1 LEIGFTPGIDPPE
14 ELPGSAYW
22 FLFQEDRL
30 LVQQTADGR
39 LAPFQA
45 TADELPAPPVR
56 TQYLGWLS
64 GADGPVHCYSGE
76 LPADLALTNGY
87 AAVDLRQVF
96 EAFDAVM
103 FGLAGR
109 AKQIAHWDR
118 DHQFCG
124 RCATP
129 MTALAHER
137 AKRCPA
143 CGLTNYPRLSPAMIV
158 AVTRTGEDGVEQ
170 ILLARNHRFPNGRY
184 SVVAGFVEPGE
195 SLEDCVRREV
205 CEEVGVDV
213 DEIRYFG
220 SQPWPFPNS
229 LMVGFT
235 ARYAGGDIRLEELEI
250 ADAQWFTAD
259 NLPQVPPKISI
270 ARQLIDW
277 FVAQHGSADTRV
289 EDWRV
294 R

>member
-14 ELPGSAYW
+14 ELSGSAYW

-30 LVQQTADGR
+30 LVQQTGDGG
-39 LAPFQA
+39 LAPFRA
-45 TADELPAPPVR
+45 AAGELPAPPVR
-56 TQYLGWLS
+56 TQYLGWLREA
-64 GADGPVHCYSGE
+64 GELVHCYSGE
-76 LPADLALTNGY
+76 LPPDFTLTNGY

-96 EAFDAVM
+96 EAFDTVM

-129 MTALAHER
+129 MTAMAHER

-158 AVTRTGEDGVEQ
+158 AVTCTGADGVER
-170 ILLARNHRFPNGRY
+170 ILLARNHRFPAGRY

-205 CEEVGVDV
+205 REEVGVEV
-213 DEIRYFG
+213 AEIRYFG

-235 ARYAGGDIRLEELEI
+235 ARYASGEIHVEEAEI
-250 ADAQWFTAD
+250 AEARWFTAD
-259 NLPQVPPKISI
+259 ALPQVPPKISI

-277 FVAQHGSADTRV
+277 FVAQNGTADTRV
-289 EDWRV
+289 EDWRA

>member
-1 LEIGFTPGIDPPE
+1 
-14 ELPGSAYW
+14 
-22 FLFQEDRL
+22 
-30 LVQQTADGR
+30 
-39 LAPFQA
+39 
-45 TADELPAPPVR
+45 
-56 TQYLGWLS
+56 
-64 GADGPVHCYSGE
+64 
-76 LPADLALTNGY
+76 
-87 AAVDLRQVF
+87 
-96 EAFDAVM
+96 
-103 FGLAGR
+103 
-109 AKQIAHWDR
+109 
-118 DHQFCG
+118 
-124 RCATP
+124 
-129 MTALAHER
+129 
-137 AKRCPA
+137 
-143 CGLTNYPRLSPAMIV
+143 MIV

-184 SVVAGFVEPGE
+184 SVIAGFVEPGE

-205 CEEVGVDV
+205 CEEVGVEV

-235 ARYAGGDIRLEELEI
+235 ARYTGGAIRLEELEI

-259 NLPQVPPKISI
+259 SLPQVPPKISI

-277 FVAQHGSADTRV
+277 FVAQHGSADARV